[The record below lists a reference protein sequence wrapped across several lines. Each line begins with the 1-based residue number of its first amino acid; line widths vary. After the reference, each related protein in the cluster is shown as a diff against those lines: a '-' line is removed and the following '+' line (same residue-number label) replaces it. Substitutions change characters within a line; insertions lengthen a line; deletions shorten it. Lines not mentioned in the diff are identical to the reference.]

1 MIKKEVKKRL
11 MSFVWRAGA
20 MCVAVVLDM
29 LAKEMTSV
37 SMPAELTVVLGLVL
51 GEVSK
56 AIRKGFVK

>member
-1 MIKKEVKKRL
+1 